1 MTAGGPDGEATLS
14 HELLSCIDGLYG
26 YAFSLSRNRSDA
38 EDLVQETYMRAA
50 AAAAR
55 LRPDANVRAWLFT
68 ILRNL
73 WFNQV
78 KRSRKTVYVE
88 DTDMNGFESN
98 SALQSPHDPHFLFA
112 KKAER
117 EEVRRAIGRLPVNHR
132 EIILLREYQELSYE
146 QIAKVLQC
154 PIGTVMSRL
163 GRARARL
170 GTLLRETRRTQVC
183 ATQGRF
189 SGILRRQSA

>member
-1 MTAGGPDGEATLS
+1 MTAAGLDEEATLS

-26 YAFSLSRNRSDA
+26 YALSLARNRSDA

-55 LRPDANVRAWLFT
+55 LRPEANMKAWLFT

-73 WFNQV
+73 WLNQV

-88 DTDMNGFESN
+88 DTDMNSFESN
-98 SALQSPHDPHFLFA
+98 ITLQSPHDPHFLFA
-112 KKAER
+112 QKAEC
-117 EEVRRAIGRLPVNHR
+117 EEVRRAIQRLPVNHR

-146 QIAKVLQC
+146 QIAKVLEC

-163 GRARARL
+163 GRARAKL
-170 GTLLRETRRTQVC
+170 GTLLREARRAPICGTQ
-183 ATQGRF
+183 AQF
-189 SGILRRQSA
+189 SGILRRRSA